1 MTSQLISLLIII
13 AVLVIDFIINGRKK
27 NVDDTQKRIEGYE
40 GLKKFNLSEYLLIR
54 KKNVVIFILLAI
66 LSKPLIHSYL
76 FPDTKEEVN
85 YSNKVLNNSFSNDYY
100 LMDSKEK
107 PVHFRDTLSRI
118 LELNSADLK
127 KYNASHNFSINYN
140 SGRALITQASRS
152 RAYTK
157 NGEKYIYE
165 KISDDSS
172 IVFYYPLETMP
183 LSFNEHLE
191 VMFKSKLW
199 IFLVSI
205 GAMTVIVFLFND
217 KIKAR

>member
-1 MTSQLISLLIII
+1 
-13 AVLVIDFIINGRKK
+13 
-27 NVDDTQKRIEGYE
+27 
-40 GLKKFNLSEYLLIR
+40 LIR

-85 YSNKVLNNSFSNDYY
+85 YSNKVLDNLSSKDFY

-127 KYNASHNFSINYN
+127 KSPSESMEYFNITNFP
-140 SGRALITQASRS
+140 RLVTQASSS

-172 IVFYYPLETMP
+172 IVFYYPLETIP

-205 GAMTVIVFLFND
+205 GALTVIVFLFND